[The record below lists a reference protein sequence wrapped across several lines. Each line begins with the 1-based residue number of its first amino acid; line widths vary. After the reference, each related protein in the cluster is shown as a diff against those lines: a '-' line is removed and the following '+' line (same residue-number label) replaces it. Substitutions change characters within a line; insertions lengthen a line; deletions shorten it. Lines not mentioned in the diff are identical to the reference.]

1 MEPALWDLVLWRRRW
16 VALSATKLQPCVT
29 SLGMMVVLFLTKAEL
44 RAGEG
49 RSLTGVLSSKLS
61 AMGLTTLGDASTP
74 ASPAPLCFSAPGA
87 PPRHGGLLGRL
98 GRADNERVVPRDGR
112 GAEHDGDG
120 GTPGRGGDSAS
131 GQLVSSRR
139 SGRAGGPEE
148 VGTGE
153 RSVER
158 PAAETSGRNVLPLI
172 SSLVRRLG
180 FAEGGCA
187 LPRSIARGFFL
198 VGFLS

>member
-16 VALSATKLQPCVT
+16 IALSATKLQPCVT
-29 SLGMMVVLFLTKAEL
+29 SLGMMVVLFLTNAEL
-44 RAGEG
+44 CAGEG
-49 RSLTGVLSSKLS
+49 RSLTGVFSSKLS
-61 AMGLTTLGDASTP
+61 AMGLTAVGDKSSS

-112 GAEHDGDG
+112 GAEHNGDG

-131 GQLVSSRR
+131 GRLVSSRR
-139 SGRAGGPEE
+139 SGHAGGPEE
-148 VGTGE
+148 VGTVE

-158 PAAETSGRNVLPLI
+158 PAAETSGRNVLSLI
-172 SSLVRRLG
+172 SCLVRGLG
-180 FAEGGCA
+180 FA
-187 LPRSIARGFFL
+187 
-198 VGFLS
+198 